1 MWDGW
6 AVVIESRDIKLH
18 GLLTSA
24 TIVRVVTLTLWK
36 LLRFFELIYLPG
48 VCTMAFVS
56 AISGFSP
63 TVFGCSVIEYHLFRG
78 GEREREIV
86 ATLEQL
92 LTGSRCFVEYRCRV
106 VYPLLT
112 PLDYSSTRVVQPCTR
127 SIFHVPFPDV
137 VSGNQRLID
146 PPFRPNLTSSTDA
159 RNREK
164 QGEIE
169 VPFLKLD
176 IYIYICIIYYTYR
189 RR

>member
-78 GEREREIV
+78 ERERERDRGDSRTTTHGI
-86 ATLEQL
+86 TLL
-92 LTGSRCFVEYRCRV
+92 CRISLSCRLPPS
-106 VYPLLT
+106 YPPRLF
-112 PLDYSSTRVVQPCTR
+112 VQPCTR

-176 IYIYICIIYYTYR
+176 IYIYTYYILYVSS
-189 RR
+189 

>member
-36 LLRFFELIYLPG
+36 LLRFFELIYLPA

-78 GEREREIV
+78 GERERRAPLCRKASSSLFASYDAI
-86 ATLEQL
+86 LLLFEQIH
-92 LTGSRCFVEYRCRV
+92 SRLSALRSAAAMPSLSLSLFLSRARLRRGEEGDSRDDRETKNIPC
-106 VYPLLT
+106 PLA
-112 PLDYSSTRVVQPCTR
+112 
-127 SIFHVPFPDV
+127 I
-137 VSGNQRLID
+137 N
-146 PPFRPNLTSSTDA
+146 
-159 RNREK
+159 
-164 QGEIE
+164 
-169 VPFLKLD
+169 
-176 IYIYICIIYYTYR
+176 
-189 RR
+189 

>member
-36 LLRFFELIYLPG
+36 LLRFFELIYLPA

-78 GEREREIV
+78 GERERERDRGDSRTTTHGI
-86 ATLEQL
+86 TLLCRISLPCRLPPSYPPRLFVNQ
-92 LTGSRCFVEYRCRV
+92 SRPT
-106 VYPLLT
+106 VYT
-112 PLDYSSTRVVQPCTR
+112 LDLPR
-127 SIFHVPFPDV
+127 SI
-137 VSGNQRLID
+137 S
-146 PPFRPNLTSSTDA
+146 
-159 RNREK
+159 
-164 QGEIE
+164 
-169 VPFLKLD
+169 
-176 IYIYICIIYYTYR
+176 R
-189 RR
+189 RRFWEPEIN